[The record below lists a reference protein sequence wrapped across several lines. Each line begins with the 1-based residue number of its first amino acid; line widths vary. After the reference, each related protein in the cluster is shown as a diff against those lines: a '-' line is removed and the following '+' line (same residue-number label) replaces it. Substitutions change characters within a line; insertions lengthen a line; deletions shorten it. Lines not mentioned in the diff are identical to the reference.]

1 MDIMQAIIR
10 AQCASVAGSEVR
22 VFDWDEAARRIV
34 KSGAK
39 NASAGLADDWDWT
52 GGEILRD
59 GKPVPKNETY
69 TYLASIWATPEIE
82 LDDGRSD
89 CFRLASETDGW
100 DAETYWPDSALAIL
114 QGVSA

>member
-1 MDIMQAIIR
+1 MNSLQAFANGEAAR
-10 AQCASVAGSEVR
+10 AAGNEAK

-39 NASAGLADDWDWT
+39 NASAGLGEDWEWT

-82 LDDGRSD
+82 LDGECSD
-89 CFRLASETDGW
+89 CFRLVSETDGW
-100 DAETYWPDSALAIL
+100 DADTYWPDSALAIL
-114 QGVSA
+114 AEV